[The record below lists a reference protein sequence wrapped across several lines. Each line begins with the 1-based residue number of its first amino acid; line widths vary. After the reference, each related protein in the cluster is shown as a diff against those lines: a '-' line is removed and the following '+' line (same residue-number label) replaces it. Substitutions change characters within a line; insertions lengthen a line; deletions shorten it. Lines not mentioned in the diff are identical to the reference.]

1 MKADSFFRLYFNAFI
16 DMDNRGR
23 VRARDKEQRW
33 PISLEEKHKNFIAAV
48 RKRGNAS
55 CHQGENKRRRKKKSE
70 QEHTSLW
77 KFLVVVVQN
86 NGKEMYKKNVLH
98 VAAKFLFFC

>member
-1 MKADSFFRLYFNAFI
+1 MLAATK
-16 DMDNRGR
+16 
-23 VRARDKEQRW
+23 VK
-33 PISLEEKHKNFIAAV
+33 ISGGA
-48 RKRGNAS
+48 
-55 CHQGENKRRRKKKSE
+55 KKKIE